1 VTIPRPFAAIAGRL
15 QAGMAGAEGFT
26 LIEVVVAALML
37 AFITAAGTSL
47 FINGSQTSVTAQ
59 RQSQAIS
66 VADQQIEAIRQ
77 KVKTQGF
84 TLLAMSGTPA
94 ALASSNTSYSST
106 LQTDPNFFVSHLS
119 TCGASGYGYAIE
131 ANYNNTAENY
141 PLVPGTSTA
150 GVLPWSGCTN
160 TSSQVAE
167 PLEILSSGFVTPQ
180 QTVTVGTGTATV
192 DTYVTD
198 TYVGCNSGGYGGC
211 PTTTGNVVGCTAA
224 SSWPTNTA
232 STACGDARR
241 VIVAVAV
248 KNNGNNATGPN
259 APVYVSTTFTNP
271 TPSNEPTS
279 SLGLTLGLN
288 IG

>member
-1 VTIPRPFAAIAGRL
+1 MTLSRLTAAVAGRIR
-15 QAGMAGAEGFT
+15 AARGGEEGFT
-26 LIEVVVAALML
+26 VIEIVVAALML
-37 AFITAAGTSL
+37 ALITGAGGSL

-59 RQSQAIS
+59 RQSQLIS

-84 TLLAMSGTPA
+84 NLLAMSTTPV
-94 ALASSNTSYSST
+94 ALASSNTSYSAT
-106 LQTDPNFFVSHLS
+106 LQTDPNFFVSRVS
-119 TCGASGYGYAIE
+119 TCGASGSGYAIE
-131 ANYNNTAENY
+131 ANYSNTAENY
-141 PLVPGTSTA
+141 PVVPGTSTA
-150 GVLPWSGCTN
+150 GLLPWSGCTN
-160 TSSQVAE
+160 TSSQIAE

-180 QTVTVGTGTATV
+180 QAVTVGTGTATV

-211 PTTTGNVVGCTAA
+211 PTTTGNLVGCTAA

-241 VIVAVAV
+241 VTVAVV
-248 KNNGNNATGPN
+248 LNNNGNNATGPN

-279 SLGLTLGLN
+279 PLGLTLGLN